1 MSLEDELAKL
11 NEYFFYKEFTY
22 SSTQFKRET
31 GDEVELADSLTVIG
45 RAAIVFQ
52 LKERQVEDG
61 QNEDTEASWFDRK
74 VIKKATS
81 QIRDTLRYIDSREEI
96 PLTNHRG
103 HSVGFRGDAIDEIHK
118 LIVYSPNKA
127 LPLQCKRVKNY
138 VSDTA
143 GMIHVISALDYA
155 GIVRTLI
162 TPAELMDYL
171 SYRAELLVRWPQESL
186 QVPEVSLVG
195 HYLRGNID
203 EPPEIDHA
211 EFVMALSNAEEEWDV
226 SAIVKLFAERLTTPA
241 GTTEYYPIIS
251 AIAELKRNELAKFK
265 ERFMLSIENAKKN
278 ELVKPYRI
286 AVPRTGCGFI
296 FIPIDRELIPHR
308 RKGLR
313 GMTIAHKYDQRLSR
327 CIGVTFAPDGG
338 GWYTLEWMYIE
349 GPWEHDEEMEKLLLD
364 NPPFRPVRMDE
375 IPRYRFDKDE

>member
-1 MSLEDELAKL
+1 MSLEDELARL

-22 SSTQFKRET
+22 SSTQFKREA

-61 QNEDTEASWFDRK
+61 QNEDTEAAWFDRK
-74 VIKKATS
+74 VMKKATS
-81 QIRDTLRYIDSREEI
+81 QIRDTLRYIDSHKQI

-103 HSVGFRGDAIDEIHK
+103 HSVDFRGDAIDETHK
-118 LIVYSPNKA
+118 LIVYSPSKA
-127 LPLQCKRVKNY
+127 LPPQCKRVKNY
-138 VSDTA
+138 VSTTA
-143 GMIHVISALDYA
+143 GMIHIISAPDYA

-195 HYLRGNID
+195 HYLLGNID
-203 EPPEIDHA
+203 EPPEINNAELVRALDH
-211 EFVMALSNAEEEWDV
+211 AEEEWDV
-226 SAIVKLFAERLTTPA
+226 SAVVKLFAERITTPA
-241 GTTEYYPIIS
+241 GATEYYLIIS

-286 AVPRTGCGFI
+286 AVPRTGCGFV
-296 FIPIDRELIPHR
+296 FIPINRELISHR
-308 RKGLR
+308 REGLR

-327 CIGVTFAPDGG
+327 CIGVTFAPDEG

-349 GPWEHDEEMEKLLLD
+349 GPWEHDEEMEQLLLD
-364 NPPFRPVRMDE
+364 NPPFRPVSMGE
-375 IPRYRFDKDE
+375 IPRYRFDQGE